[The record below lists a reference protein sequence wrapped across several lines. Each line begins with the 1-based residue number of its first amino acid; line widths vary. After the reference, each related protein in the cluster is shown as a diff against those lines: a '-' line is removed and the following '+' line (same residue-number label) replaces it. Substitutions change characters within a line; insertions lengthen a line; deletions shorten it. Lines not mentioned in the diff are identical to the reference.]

1 MTLPLAD
8 PNFAEAT
15 WILVVKSI
23 VIFAVVMAIVPL
35 LTVVERKVLGR
46 FQHRYGPNRVGP
58 VGLLQPL
65 ADAVKLISKEHYEV
79 TGFNRLVRLAYS
91 MNEYGKQRSRRMD
104 EVIVGSSET
113 ARQAPL
119 GVVPEG

>member
-1 MTLPLAD
+1 MIPLAD

-15 WILVVKSI
+15 WILVLKSI
-23 VIFAVVMAIVPL
+23 VIFAVVMGIVPL

-65 ADAVKLISKEHYEV
+65 ADAVKLISKEHYRPQNAV
-79 TGFNRLVRLAYS
+79 GLLW
-91 MNEYGKQRSRRMD
+91 
-104 EVIVGSSET
+104 IVGPGLVVFS
-113 ARQAPL
+113 AL
-119 GVVPEG
+119 GALALIPFGTVPAV